1 MNEEH
6 VNNNKIN
13 QNAFFLKRIDFILR
27 VHSSFLM
34 TIFFIREKNNIQ
46 SLVCTKLLII
56 KRNGIFVLVQFIKF
70 LKKLFNKSDWEE
82 NDRVYFIFTKGWN
95 SSPFLLYFIL
105 SFLYFANDDES
116 VIQSTPDNSNLQG
129 KSKVNIRKG
138 VNGMGNECRV
148 TCTLQSLI
156 DTQRWTLY
164 FKWTEKNLR
173 QRIHGC

>member
-13 QNAFFLKRIDFILR
+13 QNAFFFKRIDFILR

-70 LKKLFNKSDWEE
+70 LKKT
-82 NDRVYFIFTKGWN
+82 V
-95 SSPFLLYFIL
+95 
-105 SFLYFANDDES
+105 
-116 VIQSTPDNSNLQG
+116 
-129 KSKVNIRKG
+129 
-138 VNGMGNECRV
+138 
-148 TCTLQSLI
+148 
-156 DTQRWTLY
+156 
-164 FKWTEKNLR
+164 
-173 QRIHGC
+173 